1 MGTKTVSSKEVESN
15 ASIIQGVI
23 KGSLFA
29 VSVSL
34 VAILLFAFI
43 IKLTSLSLAFV
54 DPVNEAIKG
63 ISILMGC
70 FYAFKSASSNGLI
83 KGILI
88 GVFYIILSFFIFSIL
103 NGQLS
108 FNKSFINDLL
118 FGGIIGAICGII
130 AVNVKR

>member
-1 MGTKTVSSKEVESN
+1 MSAKVFAKNNDESN
-15 ASIIQGVI
+15 VSILSGVL

-34 VAILLFAFI
+34 IAILVFAFI
-43 IKLTSLSLAFV
+43 IKLTSIGDGFIS
-54 DPVNEAIKG
+54 PINQAIKG

-70 FYAFKSASSNGLI
+70 FYAFKQASSNGLI

-88 GVFYIILSFFIFSIL
+88 GVLYVLLSFFIFSLL

-108 FNKSFINDLL
+108 FTKTFLNDMV
-118 FGGIIGAICGII
+118 FGAVIGAICGVI
-130 AVNVKR
+130 AINFKH